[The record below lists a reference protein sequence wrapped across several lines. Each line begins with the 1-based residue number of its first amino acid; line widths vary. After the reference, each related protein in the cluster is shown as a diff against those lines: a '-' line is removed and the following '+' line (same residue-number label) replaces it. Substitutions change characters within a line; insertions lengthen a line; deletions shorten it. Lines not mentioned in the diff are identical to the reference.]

1 MSSQGVT
8 NDGEFYYFSGK
19 KNLGKADMKTGKI
32 SRINTSPIPKELK
45 SLGCNHIGGL
55 SYYNGYIYAAVE
67 DGPDYL
73 HPYIVLYDAKT
84 LAYSGIYY
92 ELPQELHTE
101 GVPWCAIDTENGYLY
116 TAEWSN
122 AVVLNVFDLET
133 MKLVS
138 TLPLSEPVD
147 RIQGAEIF
155 DGILYLSSD
164 EENDSKRIFSI
175 DIKNGKV
182 DVAFSRNVGSEIE
195 AEGMTIYA
203 DENDQPVFCV
213 LDRGARR
220 ESSTLTLYRLSQS
233 GQIK

>member
-1 MSSQGVT
+1 M
-8 NDGEFYYFSGK
+8 
-19 KNLGKADMKTGKI
+19 
-32 SRINTSPIPKELK
+32 
-45 SLGCNHIGGL
+45 
-55 SYYNGYIYAAVE
+55 
-67 DGPDYL
+67 
-73 HPYIVLYDAKT
+73 
-84 LAYSGIYY
+84 
-92 ELPQELHTE
+92 
-101 GVPWCAIDTENGYLY
+101 PWCAIDTENGYLY